1 MTTIIVFGLCYLAM
15 LAVCATMARHVDDL
29 PASTWPAAS
38 RRLLRAGGW
47 LLLAAALAPAIHYW
61 GVSVG
66 IAAWLGLLT
75 FASAGLALQ
84 LTYRPASVQGA
95 ALAAGAIVIVAWA
108 L

>member
-15 LAVCATMARHVDDL
+15 LAVSATMARHVDDL
-29 PASTWPAAS
+29 PARRWPAGS

-47 LLLAAALAPAIHYW
+47 LLLAAALAPAIAYW

-84 LTYRPASVQGA
+84 LTYSPRSVQGA
-95 ALAAGAIVIVAWA
+95 AMAAGAIVIVACA

>member
-15 LAVCATMARHVDDL
+15 LAVSATMARHVDDL
-29 PASTWPAAS
+29 PARAWSTGA
-38 RRLLRAGGW
+38 RRLLRAAGW

-61 GVSVG
+61 GTSVG
-66 IAAWLGLLT
+66 ITAWLGLLT
-75 FASAGLALQ
+75 FASVGLALQ